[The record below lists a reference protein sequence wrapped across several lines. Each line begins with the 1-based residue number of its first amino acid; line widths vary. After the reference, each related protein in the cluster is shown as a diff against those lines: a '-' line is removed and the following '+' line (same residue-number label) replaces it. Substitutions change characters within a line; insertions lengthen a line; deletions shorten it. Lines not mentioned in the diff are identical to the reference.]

1 MKQCMQLSIK
11 NKVFSCHSYFLFP
24 ELSLRCPS
32 FTVST
37 IMAESLTIFV
47 ESVIASFTS
56 RGLSPWELA
65 SSEVSWLPQP
75 NATAN
80 RHTHNIRFIM
90 FLNMQATTL
99 PWSKDEQRGKPISL
113 LSVCE

>member
-1 MKQCMQLSIK
+1 
-11 NKVFSCHSYFLFP
+11 
-24 ELSLRCPS
+24 
-32 FTVST
+32 
-37 IMAESLTIFV
+37 MAESLTIFV